1 MKDFDDFLEYLRN
14 NPTKKQT
21 LEELPYKDFNSEL
34 YNEHE
39 LKMLEMVSKTTAITV
54 RNILRRYHEWL
65 QKTQ

>member
-14 NPTKKQT
+14 NPSKQQT
-21 LEELPYKDFNSEL
+21 LKELPYKDFNSEL

-39 LKMLEMVSKTTAITV
+39 LKMLEMISKTTAASV

-65 QKTQ
+65 QKSD